1 MKQYFILPKRIY
13 AYVLAMSMFSVGGS
27 VISFL
32 VLILS
37 RDFGLE
43 GDKLGMVYNLVFLSM
58 IPTSLLGARVG
69 RRHKAGVIMLSRI
82 IYGLSFLA
90 YGIFSS
96 SVPGLVLLLLAFLM
110 MGISRPSMNSF
121 VVDIAPAN
129 GKRQAYSAIFVGTS
143 IGGIISPVLM
153 ARFFGDTAVAFR
165 IYALFT
171 FLGVALVYAIYRSL
185 PKEEEQEEGSG
196 QAEVKKRENFS
207 PGSFFRKDLLLF
219 LSAFTLLELCLS
231 QQIFSLPL
239 ALQKSLPQ
247 QQALWLYSALV
258 SVNAFAFVLLNPL
271 LISLTAKTKVK
282 HCLLYAGLAAA
293 SGYGG
298 LLFAFSYIREPLWQS
313 SLFVWLIIWTAGEVL
328 YNIYAF
334 VALTEN
340 FPQMG
345 TGLANALVLCVRSVG
360 IILGTEAAQRFGIED
375 GGIWKGIAS
384 LALLSCL
391 LLSRI
396 SFKKEKMT

>member
-1 MKQYFILPKRIY
+1 M
-13 AYVLAMSMFSVGGS
+13 
-27 VISFL
+27 
-32 VLILS
+32 
-37 RDFGLE
+37 
-43 GDKLGMVYNLVFLSM
+43 
-58 IPTSLLGARVG
+58 
-69 RRHKAGVIMLSRI
+69 
-82 IYGLSFLA
+82 
-90 YGIFSS
+90 
-96 SVPGLVLLLLAFLM
+96 
-110 MGISRPSMNSF
+110 
-121 VVDIAPAN
+121 
-129 GKRQAYSAIFVGTS
+129 
-143 IGGIISPVLM
+143 
-153 ARFFGDTAVAFR
+153 
-165 IYALFT
+165 
-171 FLGVALVYAIYRSL
+171 
-185 PKEEEQEEGSG
+185 
-196 QAEVKKRENFS
+196 
-207 PGSFFRKDLLLF
+207 
-219 LSAFTLLELCLS
+219 
-231 QQIFSLPL
+231 
-239 ALQKSLPQ
+239 
-247 QQALWLYSALV
+247 
-258 SVNAFAFVLLNPL
+258 LLNPL